1 MAAPDYHSD
10 MDFRDQF
17 IKEAL
22 DKAVGRYR
30 PEKTVGSRLARIAT
44 IAVVALVAVFG
55 LAWMFHYAMKGLSP
69 PPAAPKP
76 ITVELLPS
84 PAKR

>member
-1 MAAPDYHSD
+1 

-30 PEKTVGSRLARIAT
+30 PEKTVRSRLARMAMIAVAT
-44 IAVVALVAVFG
+44 IAAVLG
-55 LAWMFHYAMKGLSP
+55 LAGMFHYAMKELAT
-69 PPAAPKP
+69 PAAAPRP
-76 ITVELLPS
+76 ITVELLPA

>member
-1 MAAPDYHSD
+1 

-22 DKAVGRYR
+22 DKAVGPYR
-30 PEKTVGSRLARIAT
+30 PEKTLRSRLARMAM
-44 IAVVALVAVFG
+44 IAVVTIAAVCG
-55 LAWMFHYAMKGLSP
+55 LAWMFHYAMKELA
-69 PPAAPKP
+69 PPATAPRP